1 MEGNDLQYE
10 RITSLFNTKKARFM
24 TVSSVRSGSMS
35 ALFKITSPA
44 GPGMGW
50 VLTYLW
56 NKRIVFEVREIC

>member
-10 RITSLFNTKKARFM
+10 RITFLFNTKKDKFM
-24 TVSSVRSGSMS
+24 IVSSVRSGSMS

-44 GPGMGW
+44 GLGTGS

-56 NKRIVFEVREIC
+56 NKRIVF